1 MDELEFE
8 MRLIKEHTTK
18 NGWFMLA
25 PNGKISNLDE
35 WQWLLIRTKKFKYW
49 YGDWENNA
57 EIKTMQNRISEW
69 LSADNLCIA
78 KEKSRNQIF
87 KIFGNELKP
96 IAYISPEYLKYL
108 DENINDNRVYSG
120 KGYFIDHAV
129 NHHSNTS
136 IQEYFKMQEII
147 NNPDDVK
154 LDDKREKATIIF
166 IKKYDK
172 YGTVIVNADINEQK
186 KIVFHKTFFM
196 QNKKPYPN
204 ISSVRLNLSLV
215 DGNQISGIST
225 ISPTKSSVAAVSL
238 PALNDDANIQKFIYN
253 DLFFTKILDENF
265 EPLKNDIEKFYS
277 T

>member
-1 MDELEFE
+1 
-8 MRLIKEHTTK
+8 
-18 NGWFMLA
+18 
-25 PNGKISNLDE
+25 
-35 WQWLLIRTKKFKYW
+35 
-49 YGDWENNA
+49 
-57 EIKTMQNRISEW
+57 
-69 LSADNLCIA
+69 
-78 KEKSRNQIF
+78 
-87 KIFGNELKP
+87 NELKP